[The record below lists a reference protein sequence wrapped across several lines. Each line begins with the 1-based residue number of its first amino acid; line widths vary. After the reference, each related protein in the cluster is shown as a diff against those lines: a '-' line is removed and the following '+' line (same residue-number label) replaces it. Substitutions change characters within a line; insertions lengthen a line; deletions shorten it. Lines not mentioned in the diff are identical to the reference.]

1 MCAGQRTSRP
11 ASANMVGSPSGM
23 PGSPRPRSAAVD
35 LPAARKAH
43 LDAAEQLAHWT
54 EECLALDQQAEAVDS
69 EQQQLLVSR
78 DINYRTWSKPH
89 MVRVVQCEG

>member
-1 MCAGQRTSRP
+1 
-11 ASANMVGSPSGM
+11 M

-43 LDAAEQLAHWT
+43 VDAAEQLARWT

-78 DINYRTWSKPH
+78 DKTCRTSSNNH
-89 MVRVVQCEG
+89 MVRVVHCEG